1 MDKIDFTICMMLM
14 VNSRIPYRELAE
26 QFNMSVNS
34 IHKRIKSMVEL
45 QIIEKFVT
53 HLSFRAFDPI
63 PLNLVMFGNSKTKNP
78 KDLIEELG
86 KNENIY
92 NATYHSGNLFIIHA
106 HIQETSYL
114 DPLVSFVRQ
123 VGQIPELKVGLHSVP
138 SPSNLKESRNQQ
150 LSKLDFFIIN
160 SLKDNSR
167 KTFADIADEVGTS
180 TKTVRRHLNRL
191 IEEDLVNFSINWYP
205 DKGSEIIVTIILDLE
220 PNAIVNKTKFLEELQ
235 RRYSKEILFS
245 WAFSTLPNT
254 IVICVWFSK
263 MKELQELE
271 ASLRS
276 EKVDSI
282 SVNVGIEGILF
293 PTWRDTYLEDKIK
306 ELKEEKVFSS

>member
-14 VNSRIPYRELAE
+14 GNSRIPYRELAVT
-26 QFNMSVNS
+26 FNMSVNS

-53 HLSFRAFDPI
+53 HLSFYAFDPI
-63 PLNLVMFGNSKTKNP
+63 PINFVMFGTSKTKNP
-78 KDLIEELG
+78 NDLIEKLG

-92 NATYHSGNLFIIHA
+92 NVSYHSGNLFVIHA
-106 HIQETSYL
+106 HLRDSSKL

-123 VGQIPELKVGLHSVP
+123 VGQIPKLKVGLHSVP
-138 SPSNLKESRNQQ
+138 PQSTFRESKAGQY
-150 LSKLDFFIIN
+150 SKLDFFIIN

-167 KTFADIADEVGTS
+167 KTVADIANEVETS

-191 IEEDLVNFSINWYP
+191 IEKGLVLFSINWYP
-205 DKGSEIIVTIILDLE
+205 DKGSETIAMIILDLE
-220 PNAIVNKTKFLEELQ
+220 PNAIINKTDFIDELN
-235 RRYSKEILFS
+235 RKYSQEILFS
-245 WAFSTLPNT
+245 WTFSTLPNT
-254 IVICVWFSK
+254 IIICVWTSK

-282 SVNVGIEGILF
+282 SVNIGIKGILF
-293 PTWRDTYLEDKIK
+293 PTWRDKYLENKIK
-306 ELKEEKVFSS
+306 ELKEDKMLSS

>member
-1 MDKIDFTICMMLM
+1 MDKIDFTICMML
-14 VNSRIPYRELAE
+14 VRNSRIPYRELAE
-26 QFNMSVNS
+26 LFNMSVNS

-53 HLSFRAFDPI
+53 HLSFYAFDPI
-63 PLNLVMFGNSKTKNP
+63 PLNFVLFGTSKTKNP
-78 KDLIEELG
+78 KDLLEKLG

-92 NATYHSGNLFIIHA
+92 NVSYHSGNLFVIHA
-106 HIQETSYL
+106 HLRDSSKL

-123 VGQIPELKVGLHSVP
+123 VGQIPKLKVGLHSVP
-138 SPSNLKESRNQQ
+138 SPSTSRESKNVQY
-150 LSKLDFFIIN
+150 SKLDFFIIN

-167 KTFADIADEVGTS
+167 KTVADIAEEVETS

-191 IEEDLVNFSINWYP
+191 IEENLVDFSINWYP
-205 DKGSEIIVTIILDLE
+205 DKGSETIAMVILDLE
-220 PNAIVNKTKFLEELQ
+220 PNAIINKTKFIEELH
-235 RRYSKEILFS
+235 RKYSQEILFS

-254 IVICVWFSK
+254 IIICVWTSK

-276 EKVDSI
+276 ENVDSI
-282 SVNVGIEGILF
+282 SINIGIEGIIF
-293 PTWRDTYLEDKIK
+293 PTWRDKYLENKIK
-306 ELKEEKVFSS
+306 ELTEEKVLSS